1 MSQRAHTSHEWWKD
15 KSDPTELA
23 AFRESYL
30 AGERERR
37 KAGWRRN
44 VMLLVL
50 ALATPL
56 LIRLVVAL

>member
-15 KSDPTELA
+15 KSDPTDLA

-44 VMLLVL
+44 MMLLVL
-50 ALATPL
+50 
-56 LIRLVVAL
+56 VVAAPVLFRLLVTS